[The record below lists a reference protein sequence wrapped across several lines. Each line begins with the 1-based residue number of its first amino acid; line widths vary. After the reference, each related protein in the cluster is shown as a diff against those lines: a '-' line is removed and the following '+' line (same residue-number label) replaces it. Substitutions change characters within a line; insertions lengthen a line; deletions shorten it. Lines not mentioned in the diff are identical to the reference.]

1 MGMAAGQA
9 RLLSIT
15 SRMSDNEL
23 RAQLINNSKMRLAT
37 ESSKVSEAYV
47 AALNDTQMMFTNY
60 GPDNTSSYQ
69 ELTFNSLT
77 AYNPY
82 NNQYALSNASGQLL
96 VSETDAKNYVNAN
109 GSLDNFLASYG
120 LSQGTTYFDELA
132 KTQVAE
138 DGTVVGIGYT
148 PEELKAMY
156 FGTNGNPGYLAL
168 LTSDSYYKYQK
179 YSETLN
185 STYQT
190 MMDQA
195 WGDDDTDG
203 IRGIMF
209 GGTDGSHLINGSS
222 FNDFMKDTENNN
234 NSANNY
240 TANYYAPK
248 INQFISYLDSS
259 TGVLINGADNEL
271 YTSVKEILTSALE
284 KFNLDKTGTYNES
297 TGVQVNETP
306 EYILNGNQAT
316 LKVNGFDMVITK
328 KDNNGT
334 ISYTIDSLK
343 DTFNGED
350 ASSNPGLKYSVS
362 GSQLNFSIFE
372 TTESGG
378 TESATTDKGY
388 EMSLDLSLLFDEN
401 SANDIN
407 ACKSTYYKSEIEAY
421 LEAQFNLA
429 KKNWVETLK
438 YNINPAA
445 FPGIKQTAEF
455 LESGKIFAAFLFGED
470 SLAENGGP
478 IKPEN
483 YINLLDL
490 DGIYKLMELY
500 PSLQISDDFKNVLD
514 LITLENM
521 MDLYGEP
528 KVTWIDSTDTNGSGD
543 AEKKAQWYTN
553 LFERMGNGTKN
564 NFKVLSNGLASSPE
578 WIKFALENG
587 LVTMEQVDTTNE
599 WNTVMYSNV
608 SDITEKT
615 NDTNVTI
622 AEAEYQKAM
631 NKIETKDKQYDLEL
645 KNIDTEHNSLQT
657 EYDSIKS
664 AIDKNIERTFKLY
677 S

>member
-222 FNDFMKDTENNN
+222 FNDFIKDTENNN

-306 EYILNGNQAT
+306 EYTLNGNQAT

-328 KDNNGT
+328 KDTNGT

-343 DTFNGED
+343 DTFTGED
-350 ASSNPGLKYSVS
+350 ASANPGLKYSVS

-378 TESATTDKGY
+378 TETATTDKGY
-388 EMSLDLSLLFDEN
+388 EMSLDLSLLFDDN
-401 SANDIN
+401 AANDIN

-421 LEAQFNLA
+421 LESQFNLA
-429 KKNWVETLK
+429 RKNWVETLK

-445 FPGIKQTAEF
+445 FPGVEQTDEF